1 MTLAARDLINDTL
14 ELASLP
20 SVVMRAMEQLNHPN
34 TSASDIGEII
44 AEDPALTARLL
55 KIVNSAFYGFP
66 SRIDTI
72 SRAIT
77 IIGTL
82 ELTDLI
88 LGSSTIQVF
97 SKLPNRLV
105 NMEKFWEHSLYTGV
119 VARILARY
127 LRAPNTERCFV
138 MGLLHDI
145 GSLVLYR
152 QQPEGS
158 RRALE
163 MAVEKSIPL
172 DMAEREV
179 FGFDHGEVGAE
190 LMQAWNLPETFVE
203 VARHHHHPSAAE
215 RYRLETA
222 TIHLSDVIT
231 GMAHSTASDSQQ
243 VASLEAGAW
252 ELTGLSVDIMEP
264 VIAEA
269 DAQFREAC
277 AAILPGNLAA

>member
-1 MTLAARDLINDTL
+1 MTLNAKDLINNTV

-20 SVVMRAMEQLNHPN
+20 SVVMRAMELLNNPL
-34 TSASDIGEII
+34 TSASEIGDVI

-55 KIVNSAFYGFP
+55 KIVNSSFYGFP

-88 LGSSTIQVF
+88 LGSSAIRVF
-97 SKLPNRLV
+97 NRIPNQLV
-105 NMEKFWEHSLYTGV
+105 NMDRFWEHSLYTGI

-152 QQPEGS
+152 QQPEYS
-158 RRALE
+158 RQALQL
-163 MAVEKSIPL
+163 ALGDGLPL
-172 DMAEREV
+172 NIAEREV

-190 LMQAWNLPETFVE
+190 LMHAWNLPEGFVE
-203 VARHHHHPSAAE
+203 TTRHHHQPSTAD

-222 TIHLSDVIT
+222 TTHLADVIS
-231 GMAHSTASDSQQ
+231 GMAHNASSGTDQPS
-243 VASLEAGAW
+243 ALEPGAW
-252 ELTGLSVDIMEP
+252 EMTGLSIDIVEP
-264 VIAEA
+264 VTSEA
-269 DAQFREAC
+269 DAQFDEAR
-277 AAILPGNLAA
+277 AALLPAGKAA

>member
-1 MTLAARDLINDTL
+1 MTLAAKDLVNDTV

-20 SVVMRAMEQLNHPN
+20 SVVMRAMELLNHPH

-77 IIGTL
+77 IVGTL

-88 LGSSTIQVF
+88 LASSAIQVF
-97 SKLPNRLV
+97 YRLPNQLI
-105 NMEKFWEHSLYTGV
+105 NMQDFWEHSLYSGV
-119 VARILARY
+119 VARVLARY

-152 QQPEGS
+152 QQPDLS
-158 RRALE
+158 RSALE
-163 MAVEKSIPL
+163 LAIKKSQPL
-172 DMAEREV
+172 HIAEQEV
-179 FGFDHGEVGAE
+179 FGFHHGEVGAE
-190 LMQAWNLPETFVE
+190 LMRAWNLPESFME
-203 VARHHHHPSAAE
+203 VARHHHQPSVAE

-222 TIHLSDVIT
+222 TVHLADVIT
-231 GMAHSTASDSQQ
+231 GMALSTASGTSR
-243 VASLEAGAW
+243 VAALEPGAW
-252 ELTGLSVDIMEP
+252 ELTGLSVEIMEP
-264 VIAEA
+264 VVAEA
-269 DAQFREAC
+269 DAQFEEAR
-277 AAILPGNLAA
+277 AAILPNTRAA

>member
-1 MTLAARDLINDTL
+1 MTLVAEDLINDTL

-20 SVVMRAMEQLNHPN
+20 GVVVRAMELLNNPN

-44 AEDPALTARLL
+44 ADDPALTMRLL

-88 LGSSTIQVF
+88 LGSSAIQVF
-97 SKLPNRLV
+97 SKLPNQLID
-105 NMEKFWEHSLYTGV
+105 MEKFWEHSLYTGV
-119 VARILARY
+119 VARLLARY

-145 GSLVLYR
+145 GALVMYH

-158 RRALE
+158 RQALE
-163 MAVEKSIPL
+163 IAEEKSIPL
-172 DMAEREV
+172 DMAEGEV
-179 FGFDHGEVGAE
+179 FGFNHSDVGAE
-190 LMQAWNLPETFVE
+190 LMRAWNLPESFME
-203 VARHHHHPSAAE
+203 VALHHHHPSAAE

-231 GMAHSTASDSQQ
+231 AMAHSTASGGKQ
-243 VASLEAGAW
+243 VTSLEPGAW

-269 DAQFREAC
+269 DAQFEEARMALLPKSR
-277 AAILPGNLAA
+277 AA